1 VSPGATATSFAKAR
15 GLETISDARLFAP
28 DLQPTPFPVRR
39 IQPSPCTLA
48 CPAGIQVKAYVSLIA
63 EEKFGEALEVVRR
76 RCPLPGICGRVCH
89 HPCELACRRGEA
101 DEPIAIRALKRYV
114 ADVARE
120 HPLPKPPPG
129 PSRSRPPDRIDRSV
143 WRSSGRDRPG

>member
-1 VSPGATATSFAKAR
+1 
-15 GLETISDARLFAP
+15 LFAP

-101 DEPIAIRALKRYV
+101 D
-114 ADVARE
+114 D
-120 HPLPKPPPG
+120 
-129 PSRSRPPDRIDRSV
+129 SRSRPPDRIDRSV